1 MSPHTRVNVT
11 KWMAILNSE
20 IEKKHRQGSKDHSL
34 ILMIFPV
41 LPMVIFFLLISWY
54 EPGGVSW
61 QANWVPS
68 LDVNLSF
75 KLDGLSFLFACLI
88 SGIGALIQIYALAYL
103 KGYSSRFSFHLYLT
117 LFMLA
122 MLGVVTSDNILLL
135 FVFWELTT
143 ITSYL
148 LIGFNHEKDKSRKN
162 ALQSLIVTGAGGLAL
177 LAGLVLLGEMAGSYE
192 ISTIIAQ
199 STLIAQHAWFLPSLV
214 LILLGAFTKSAQF
227 PFHFWLPN
235 AMAAPTPVSAYLH
248 SATMVKAGVYLL
260 ARVSPIYSHSEIWF
274 YTLGIFGGFTA
285 IWCALLALKQT
296 DLKLMLAYS
305 TNVALGKL
313 VLLIGIGTE
322 LAMMAALLF
331 ILAHSFYKAA
341 LFMVVGN
348 IDKATGTRDIRM
360 LYGLKTALIL
370 SLVAAIIAALS
381 KSGVPPLLGFLSKEY
396 MYKSG
401 LEVSVILTTIF
412 LLVNVTMVAL
422 ALALIVK
429 PFFATYEG
437 NPTPAKK
444 VEASKGLWMP
454 AMLLAIASVLAPLFG
469 LGWVN
474 NNVVIPGV
482 LSSLPDSAP
491 QAAKLWQGVNLPLA
505 LSALTL
511 LLGFVLYR
519 IYPRLLV
526 SWQRKVPVL
535 PTAESV
541 FDKIMAAMM
550 RLAKWQTQLL
560 QQKRLSHYVLLFFIV
575 LTGLLL
581 SSPLVIPQA
590 RFAALMDI
598 SFYEISIALLL
609 IGAALVCTFTT
620 SRLLAVSALGVVG
633 FMTTLVFMLYS
644 APDVAKTLLL
654 VETLMVVFVVL
665 LIRHI
670 PGLMTVPQH
679 PIRRKLLHG
688 AIAGVIGMSVTA
700 LLINI
705 TAQPLDSTLAD
716 FFAENSVPGGHG
728 RNIVNVILVDFRA
741 FDTLGEVIVVVMA
754 GIAAVSLLK
763 THYHKRNRIH
773 SLIFATTSHIVAA
786 LMLVFSLYLLLRGH
800 NEPGGGFIGA
810 LIAVI
815 GFALL
820 MFAESPKYVRDR
832 LYYAPFSIA
841 LFGIFLSF
849 VAGLMSFAFNLPFL
863 TGLWWKDILP
873 LGTPLIFDVGI
884 YLSIIGGVMGML
896 LRVNE
901 ELD

>member
-1 MSPHTRVNVT
+1 M
-11 KWMAILNSE
+11 
-20 IEKKHRQGSKDHSL
+20 L
-34 ILMIFPV
+34 ILAA
-41 LPMVIFFLLISWY
+41 LISAY
-54 EPGGVSW
+54 QPGGVSW
-61 QANWVPS
+61 HASWVPG
-68 LDVNLSF
+68 LDVNLNF
-75 KLDGLSFLFACLI
+75 KLDGLSFLFAGLI

-103 KGYSSRFSFHLYLT
+103 KDNPSRFSFHVYLT

-148 LIGFNHEKDKSRKN
+148 LIGFNHERDKSRKN
-162 ALQSLIVTGAGGLAL
+162 ALQSLIVTGAGGLVL
-177 LAGLVLLGEMAGSYE
+177 LAGLILLGEMADSYE
-192 ISTIIAQ
+192 ISVIVKNSAA
-199 STLIAQHAWFLPSLV
+199 IAQHEWFIASLS

-260 ARVSPIYSHSEIWF
+260 ARVSPIYSHSDIWF
-274 YTLGIFGGFTA
+274 YTLGIVGGFTA

-313 VLLIGIGTE
+313 VLLIGMGTE
-322 LAMMAALLF
+322 FAITTALLF

-348 IDKATGTRDIRM
+348 IDKATGTRDIRQ
-360 LYGLKTALIL
+360 LHSLKALL
-370 SLVAAIIAALS
+370 FFSLIAACVAALS

-401 LEVSVILTTIF
+401 LEVNILITSVFFI
-412 LLVNVTMVAL
+412 VNITMVAL
-422 ALALIVK
+422 AFALIIK
-429 PFFATYEG
+429 PFFRQHELPPISVK
-437 NPTPAKK
+437 N
-444 VEASKGLWMP
+444 VEVSKGLWLP
-454 AMLLAIASVLAPLFG
+454 AMLLAIGSVLLPVLG
-469 LGWVN
+469 LNWIN
-474 NNVVIPGV
+474 NNIVIPGV
-482 LSSLPDSAP
+482 LSSLPSATP
-491 QAAKLWQGVNLPLA
+491 EAAKLWQGVNLPLA
-505 LSALTL
+505 LSVFTL
-511 LLGFVLYR
+511 LLGYVLYR
-519 IYPRLLV
+519 IYPILLV
-526 SWQRKVPVL
+526 TWQHKTTPL
-535 PTAESV
+535 PTAESI
-541 FDKIMAAMM
+541 FDHTMAAMI
-550 RLAKWQTQLL
+550 RFATWQTQLL
-560 QQKRLSHYVLLFFIV
+560 QQKRLSHYVLLFFFVLAIV
-575 LTGLLL
+575 LV
-581 SSPLVIPQA
+581 SSPLSLSQD
-590 RFAALMDI
+590 RFAVLGDVN
-598 SFYEISIALLL
+598 FYEASIALLL
-609 IGAALVCTFTT
+609 ILAALVCTITT

-654 VETLMVVFVVL
+654 VETLMVIFVLL

-670 PGLMTVPQH
+670 PGLLTVAQH
-679 PIRRKLLHG
+679 SMPRKLLHG
-688 AIAGVIGMSVTA
+688 TIASVIGLSVTA
-700 LLINI
+700 LLIQI
-705 TAQPLDSTLAD
+705 TSQPLDSTLAD
-716 FFAENSVPGGHG
+716 FFAQNSVPGGHG

-754 GIAAVSLLK
+754 GIAAVSLVK

-773 SLIFATTSHIVAA
+773 SLIFATTAHIVAA

-820 MFAESPKYVRDR
+820 MFAESPQYVRDR
-832 LYYAPFSIA
+832 LYYSPFRIA
-841 LFGIFLSF
+841 LFGVFLSF
-849 VAGLMSFAFNLPFL
+849 VAGLISFVFNLPFL

-884 YLSIIGGVMGML
+884 YLAIFGGVIGML

-901 ELD
+901 ELE

>member
-1 MSPHTRVNVT
+1 MNKLIDGNRAWSST
-11 KWMAILNSE
+11 
-20 IEKKHRQGSKDHSL
+20 GHSL
-34 ILMIFPV
+34 AWLLFPLFPMLILAA
-41 LPMVIFFLLISWY
+41 LISAY
-54 EPGGVSW
+54 QPGGVSW
-61 QANWVPS
+61 HASWVPG
-68 LDVNLSF
+68 LDVNLNF
-75 KLDGLSFLFACLI
+75 KLDGLSFLFAGLI

-103 KGYSSRFSFHLYLT
+103 KDNPSRFSFHVYLT

-148 LIGFNHEKDKSRKN
+148 LIGFNHERDKSRKN
-162 ALQSLIVTGAGGLAL
+162 ALQSLIVTGAGGLVL
-177 LAGLVLLGEMAGSYE
+177 LAGLILLGEMADSYE
-192 ISTIIAQ
+192 ISVIVKNSAA
-199 STLIAQHAWFLPSLV
+199 IAQHEWFIASLS

-260 ARVSPIYSHSEIWF
+260 ARVSPIYSHSDIWF
-274 YTLGIFGGFTA
+274 YTLGIVGGFTA

-313 VLLIGIGTE
+313 VLLIGMGTE
-322 LAMMAALLF
+322 FAITTALLF

-348 IDKATGTRDIRM
+348 IDKATGTRDIRQ
-360 LYGLKTALIL
+360 LHSLKALL
-370 SLVAAIIAALS
+370 FFSLIAACVAALS

-401 LEVSVILTTIF
+401 LEVNILITSVFFI
-412 LLVNVTMVAL
+412 VNITMVAL
-422 ALALIVK
+422 AFALIIK
-429 PFFATYEG
+429 PFFRQHELPPISVK
-437 NPTPAKK
+437 N
-444 VEASKGLWMP
+444 VEVSKGLWLP
-454 AMLLAIASVLAPLFG
+454 AMLLAIGSVLLPVLG
-469 LGWVN
+469 LNWIN
-474 NNVVIPGV
+474 NNIVIPGV
-482 LSSLPDSAP
+482 LSSLPSATP
-491 QAAKLWQGVNLPLA
+491 EAAKLWQGVNLPLA
-505 LSALTL
+505 LSVFTL
-511 LLGFVLYR
+511 LLGYVLYR
-519 IYPRLLV
+519 IYPILLV
-526 SWQRKVPVL
+526 TWQHKTTPL
-535 PTAESV
+535 PTAESI
-541 FDKIMAAMM
+541 FDHTMAAMI
-550 RLAKWQTQLL
+550 RFATWQTQLL
-560 QQKRLSHYVLLFFIV
+560 QQKRLSHYVLLFFFVLAIV
-575 LTGLLL
+575 LV
-581 SSPLVIPQA
+581 SSPLSLSQD
-590 RFAALMDI
+590 RFAVLGDVN
-598 SFYEISIALLL
+598 FYEASIALLL
-609 IGAALVCTFTT
+609 ILAALVCTITT

-654 VETLMVVFVVL
+654 VETLMVIFVLL

-670 PGLMTVPQH
+670 PGLLTVAQH
-679 PIRRKLLHG
+679 SMPRKLLHG
-688 AIAGVIGMSVTA
+688 TIASVIGLSVTA
-700 LLINI
+700 LLIQI
-705 TAQPLDSTLAD
+705 TSQPLDSTLAD
-716 FFAENSVPGGHG
+716 FFAQNSVPGGHG

-754 GIAAVSLLK
+754 GIAAVSLVK

-773 SLIFATTSHIVAA
+773 SLIFATTAHIVAA

-820 MFAESPKYVRDR
+820 MFAESPQYVRDR
-832 LYYAPFSIA
+832 LYYSPFRIA
-841 LFGIFLSF
+841 LFGVFLSF
-849 VAGLMSFAFNLPFL
+849 VAGLISFVFNLPFL

-884 YLSIIGGVMGML
+884 YLAIFGGVIGML

-901 ELD
+901 ELE

>member
-1 MSPHTRVNVT
+1 MNKLIDGNRAWSST
-11 KWMAILNSE
+11 
-20 IEKKHRQGSKDHSL
+20 GHSL
-34 ILMIFPV
+34 AWLLFPLFPMLILAA
-41 LPMVIFFLLISWY
+41 LISAY
-54 EPGGVSW
+54 QPGGVSW
-61 QANWVPS
+61 HASWVPG
-68 LDVNLSF
+68 LDVNLNF
-75 KLDGLSFLFACLI
+75 KLDGLSFLFAGLI

-103 KGYSSRFSFHLYLT
+103 KDNPSRFSFHVYLT

-148 LIGFNHEKDKSRKN
+148 LIGFNHERDKSRKN
-162 ALQSLIVTGAGGLAL
+162 ALQSLIVTGAGGLVL
-177 LAGLVLLGEMAGSYE
+177 LAGLILLGEMADSYE
-192 ISTIIAQ
+192 ISVIVKNSAA
-199 STLIAQHAWFLPSLV
+199 IAQHEWFIASLS

-260 ARVSPIYSHSEIWF
+260 ARVSPIYSHSDIWF
-274 YTLGIFGGFTA
+274 YTLGIVGGFTA

-313 VLLIGIGTE
+313 VLLIGMGTE
-322 LAMMAALLF
+322 FAITTALLF

-348 IDKATGTRDIRM
+348 IDKATGTRDIRQ
-360 LYGLKTALIL
+360 LHSLKALL
-370 SLVAAIIAALS
+370 FFSLIAACVAALS

-401 LEVSVILTTIF
+401 LEVNILITSVFFI
-412 LLVNVTMVAL
+412 VNITMVAL
-422 ALALIVK
+422 AFALIIK
-429 PFFATYEG
+429 PFFRQHELPPISVK
-437 NPTPAKK
+437 N
-444 VEASKGLWMP
+444 VEVSKGLWLP
-454 AMLLAIASVLAPLFG
+454 AMLLAIGSVLLPVLG
-469 LGWVN
+469 LNWIN
-474 NNVVIPGV
+474 NNIVIPGV
-482 LSSLPDSAP
+482 LSSLPSATP
-491 QAAKLWQGVNLPLA
+491 EAAKLWQGVNLPLA
-505 LSALTL
+505 LSVFTL
-511 LLGFVLYR
+511 LLGYVLYR
-519 IYPRLLV
+519 IYPNLLV
-526 SWQRKVPVL
+526 TWQHKTTPL
-535 PTAESV
+535 PTAESI
-541 FDKIMAAMM
+541 FDHTMATMIRFAT
-550 RLAKWQTQLL
+550 WQTQLL
-560 QQKRLSHYVLLFFIV
+560 QQKRLSHYVLLFFFVLAIV
-575 LTGLLL
+575 LV
-581 SSPLVIPQA
+581 SSPLSLSQD
-590 RFAALMDI
+590 RFAVLGDVN
-598 SFYEISIALLL
+598 FYEASIALLL
-609 IGAALVCTFTT
+609 ILAALVCTITT

-654 VETLMVVFVVL
+654 VETLMVIFVLL

-670 PGLMTVPQH
+670 PGLLTVAQH
-679 PIRRKLLHG
+679 SMPRKLLHG
-688 AIAGVIGMSVTA
+688 TIASVIGLSVTA
-700 LLINI
+700 LLIQI
-705 TAQPLDSTLAD
+705 TSQPLDSTLAD
-716 FFAENSVPGGHG
+716 FFAQNSVPGGHG

-754 GIAAVSLLK
+754 GIAAVSLVK

-773 SLIFATTSHIVAA
+773 SLIFATTAHIVAA

-820 MFAESPKYVRDR
+820 MFAESPQYVRDR
-832 LYYAPFSIA
+832 LYYSPFRIA
-841 LFGIFLSF
+841 LFGVFLSF
-849 VAGLMSFAFNLPFL
+849 VAGLISFVFNLPFL

-884 YLSIIGGVMGML
+884 YLAIFGGVIGML

-901 ELD
+901 ELE